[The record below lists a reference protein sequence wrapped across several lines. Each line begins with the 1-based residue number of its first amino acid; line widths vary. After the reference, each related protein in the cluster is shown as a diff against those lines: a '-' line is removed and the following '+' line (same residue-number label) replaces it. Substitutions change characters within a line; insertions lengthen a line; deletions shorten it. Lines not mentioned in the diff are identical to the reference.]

1 MTVAIGMVCSDGVLV
16 ASDSQATSGQI
27 ASPGKKVKI
36 IDGASAVWTAAGS
49 VYVIEEVEIALS
61 KKVETHLKNNGA
73 NKWKRGF
80 LDPDESLVRE
90 DTGKVIMDTI
100 RGCYG
105 SIMPGMEPPEGH
117 PHPFFSSF
125 LLLGVAKNGDSFF
138 LEFSG
143 DGQVNSHTQRGFY
156 ALGSGGA
163 FASVAMALMKHYI
176 MGPAVPLD
184 IGQKLAYRTIETTCE
199 ISAGHVSGPVQMAI
213 ADSNGVRIADDAEL
227 GDIGDSV
234 RAWKELEKNTL
245 HRSGEPRSGNSE
257 SEPGADIPTLE

>member
-36 IDGASAVWTAAGS
+36 VDGASAVWTAAGS

-61 KKVETHLKNNGA
+61 EKVETQLNNKGA

-80 LDPDESLVRE
+80 LDPDESVVRE
-90 DTGKVIMDTI
+90 HTGKVIMDTI

-105 SIMPGMEPPEGH
+105 SIMPGMVPPELY
-117 PHPFFSSF
+117 PHPFYTSF
-125 LLLGVAKNGDSFF
+125 LLLGVGEDGDSFF

-156 ALGSGGA
+156 ALGSGGE
-163 FASVAMALMKHYI
+163 FASVAMALMSHYI
-176 MGPAVPLD
+176 TGPAVSLD
-184 IGQKLAYRTIETTCE
+184 VGQKLAYRTIETTCE
-199 ISAGHVSGPVQMAI
+199 ISAGLVSGPVQMAI
-213 ADSNGVRIADDAEL
+213 ADNSGVRIADDTEL
-227 GDIGDSV
+227 RCIGDSV

-245 HRSGEPRSGNSE
+245 HGSGEPRSEKSQSE
-257 SEPGADIPTLE
+257 LQADIPTLQ